1 MLIGVQHTNVA
12 ALPKFG
18 ELVDII
24 LYGSEKVPL
33 FVFTPALT
41 SFDRMTAAFK
51 VERESRYVC
60 RFRSSI
66 KNHELYLMLLV

>member
-1 MLIGVQHTNVA
+1 LA

-18 ELVDII
+18 ELADII

-33 FVFTPALT
+33 FVFTPACTT
-41 SFDRMTAAFK
+41 SFDRITAAFR
-51 VERESRYVC
+51 VERESRFEC

-66 KNHELYLMLLV
+66 KN